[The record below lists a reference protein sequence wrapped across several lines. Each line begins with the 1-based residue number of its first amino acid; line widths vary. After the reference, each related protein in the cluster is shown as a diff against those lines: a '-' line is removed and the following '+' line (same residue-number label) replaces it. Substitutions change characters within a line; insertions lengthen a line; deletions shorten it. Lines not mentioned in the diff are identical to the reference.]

1 MQYTRG
7 GDEGCS
13 FILTS
18 FSIWAPTL
26 QPWGGLK
33 LTGIHAIIL
42 LLVTGCQAAH
52 MPKNAAGGANGRYGA
67 VLSWQPGTDWQP
79 LTVYP
84 PRCRGGICGRGA
96 TVAHQPSKLRT
107 RVRFP
112 SSAPDQTV
120 GNQLHSFGRCSGRLR
135 HATSARRD
143 DVLRL
148 PGCKLG
154 HNLVLEN
161 DQ

>member
-1 MQYTRG
+1 MLLCPHLFFYLGTRPANVG
-7 GDEGCS
+7 RGAVNRDSCYNPPS
-13 FILTS
+13 CN
-18 FSIWAPTL
+18 
-26 QPWGGLK
+26 GLP
-33 LTGIHAIIL
+33 GSPHAQKRRRRRERAIRRGAFL
-42 LLVTGCQAAH
+42 
-52 MPKNAAGGANGRYGA
+52 AAGNRLAT
-67 VLSWQPGTDWQP
+67 PHC
-79 LTVYP
+79 YP